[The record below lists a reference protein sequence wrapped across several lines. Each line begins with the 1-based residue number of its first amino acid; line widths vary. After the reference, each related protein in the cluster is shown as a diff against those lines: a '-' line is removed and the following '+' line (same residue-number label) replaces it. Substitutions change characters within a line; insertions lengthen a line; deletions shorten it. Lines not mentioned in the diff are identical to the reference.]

1 MPKFKNSNETFS
13 VIFNQCDQ
21 YFLGPF
27 PCALGLYDV
36 KYEGPLDNN
45 ELPKGNGRL
54 TRMVQKVAQNQ
65 RKNCFE
71 LLPTIES
78 MHGRFVKGYPQG
90 KATIR

>member
-1 MPKFKNSNETFS
+1 MVENAKFKWD
-13 VIFNQCDQ
+13 IFGDFQPMWS
-21 YFLGPF
+21 FLLGPF